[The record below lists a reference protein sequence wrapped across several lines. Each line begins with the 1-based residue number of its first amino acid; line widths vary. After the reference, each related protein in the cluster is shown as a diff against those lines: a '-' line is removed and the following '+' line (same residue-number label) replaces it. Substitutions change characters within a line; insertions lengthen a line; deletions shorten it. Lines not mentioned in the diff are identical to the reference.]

1 MKEANRILKYNLQ
14 LFAKD
19 GPGGEKTE
27 AATAKKIDDARK
39 EGQVAKSKELSNGIS
54 LLALFFTLK
63 IFLSFVGNKL
73 VENFQIIFTRFTDI
87 VGSGNSNFN
96 TKMMHWIM
104 NEMII
109 RILIILLPFLAI
121 AVIVAFSTDLFQV
134 KWKITSKP
142 LEPKLDKMDPVK
154 GFKRIFSMRSIVEL
168 IKSTAII
175 GVMIWIVYDT
185 LKDQMMTMYSLY
197 HMSLFSA
204 IGYIGELVL
213 DLGMNISIAM
223 CFIGLADYIYQK
235 FKFKKDLMM
244 SKQEIKDEYKNSE
257 GDPQVK
263 GQIKRKMQQAS
274 QRRMMQSI
282 PQADVVITNPTH
294 FAIAIKYDAKSSS
307 APIVLAKGQD
317 FLAAKIKEAAK
328 ENKIEIVENK
338 PLARMLYANV
348 EIGEEIPAELYQA
361 VAEVL
366 AYVYSLKNKE
376 TYSVG

>member
-1 MKEANRILKYNLQ
+1 MKEVNRIIKYNLQ
-14 LFAKD
+14 YFAND

-27 AATAKKIDDARK
+27 PATAKKIDDARK

-54 LLALFFTLK
+54 LLALFLTLK
-63 IFLSFVGNKL
+63 LFIPYVGDKL
-73 VENFQIIFTRFTDI
+73 VENFQIIYTRFTDI
-87 VGSGNSNFN
+87 VGKGNLNFN

-109 RILIILLPFLAI
+109 RILITLLPFFGIGVII
-121 AVIVAFSTDLFQV
+121 AFAVDLYQV

-142 LEPKLDKMDPVK
+142 LEPKLDKMDPIK
-154 GFKRIFSMRSIVEL
+154 GFKRMFSMRSIVEL

-175 GVMIWIVYDT
+175 SIMIWIVYDKLIDQIIT
-185 LKDQMMTMYSLY
+185 LYSLY
-197 HMSLFSA
+197 HISLLAA

-213 DLGMNISIAM
+213 DLGMSISIAM
-223 CFIGLADYIYQK
+223 CIIGLADYIYQK
-235 FKFKKDLMM
+235 LKFNKDLKMT
-244 SKQEIKDEYKNSE
+244 KQEIKDEYKNSE
-257 GDPQVK
+257 GDPLVK

-294 FAIAIKYDAKSSS
+294 YAIAIKYVSNSSS

-366 AYVYSLKNKE
+366 AYVYSLKKKD

>member
-1 MKEANRILKYNLQ
+1 MNENNKMLKYNLQ

-39 EGQVAKSKELSNGIS
+39 DGQVAKSKEISNGIS
-54 LLALFFTLK
+54 LLTFFLTLK
-63 IFLSFVGNKL
+63 LFIPFVGEKL
-73 VENFQIIFTRFTDI
+73 LENFDIIFSRIND
-87 VGSGNSNFN
+87 VAGNGNFN
-96 TKMMHWIM
+96 LNIIRFIL
-104 NEMII
+104 NEMIL
-109 RILIILLPFLAI
+109 RIVIILLPFFGIGLI
-121 AVIVAFSTDLFQV
+121 TAFVVELFQV

-142 LEPKLDKMDPVK
+142 LEPKLDKMDPIK
-154 GFKRIFSMRSIVEL
+154 GFKRIFSMKSIVEL
-168 IKSTAII
+168 IKSVAII
-175 GVMIWIVYDT
+175 AVMVWIVFNT
-185 LKDQMMTMYSLY
+185 LEEHIMTLYSLY
-197 HMSLFSA
+197 HISLFSA
-204 IGYIGELVL
+204 ISYIGELVL
-213 DLGMNISIAM
+213 DLGMSISIAM

-235 FKFKKDLMM
+235 MKFKKDLMM
-244 SKQEIKDEYKNSE
+244 SKQEIKDEFKNSE

-263 GQIKRKMQQAS
+263 GQIKRRMQQAS

-294 FAIAIKYDAKSSS
+294 YAIAIKYDTMSGS

-348 EIGEEIPAELYQA
+348 EIGEEIPTELYQA

-366 AYVYSLKNKE
+366 AHVYGLKNKDK
-376 TYSVG
+376 YSVV